1 MKVLLASKALV
12 VGAHHDKLR
21 ALSSLDDMD
30 ILAVVPD
37 RWVESGHVAMAEQ
50 PSPRGYAIEHVSLA
64 LNGHYHLYWFRELR
78 RLVRRFRPDVL
89 HIDEEPYNLAAALA
103 CRDARDYGAA
113 PVFFAWQNL
122 TRRYPLPVRWIENYV
137 LNCADGIA
145 GTERA
150 QQVLFSKGHRRASV
164 VIPQFGVDPD
174 LFAPNVKPG
183 SSEQFVVGYAGRLVP
198 EKGVDVLVRA
208 VGAIDGDSI
217 LRVAGSGPSM
227 AQLRRLDTEV
237 NVEFVGGVASENM
250 PSFYQGLDVFVL
262 PSVGRKGWTEQFGR
276 AAVEAMACGVPT
288 IVTDAGEL
296 PSVVGD
302 GGVIVPAGDVDAL
315 TTMLRMLRDDPG
327 RRRELA
333 VVGRE
338 RVLRRFTTT
347 AVGQATASFY
357 RAVVSN
363 RS

>member
-1 MKVLLASKALV
+1 
-12 VGAHHDKLR
+12 
-21 ALSSLDDMD
+21 
-30 ILAVVPD
+30 
-37 RWVESGHVAMAEQ
+37 
-50 PSPRGYAIEHVSLA
+50 
-64 LNGHYHLYWFRELR
+64 
-78 RLVRRFRPDVL
+78 
-89 HIDEEPYNLAAALA
+89 
-103 CRDARDYGAA
+103 
-113 PVFFAWQNL
+113 
-122 TRRYPLPVRWIENYV
+122 
-137 LNCADGIA
+137 
-145 GTERA
+145 
-150 QQVLFSKGHRRASV
+150 
-164 VIPQFGVDPD
+164 
-174 LFAPNVKPG
+174 
-183 SSEQFVVGYAGRLVP
+183 LVP

-208 VGAIDGDSI
+208 MRAIDGDSI
-217 LRVAGSGPSM
+217 LRVAGSGPSL

-315 TTMLRMLRDDPG
+315 ATMLRMLRDDLG

-333 VVGRE
+333 GVGRE
-338 RVLRRFTTT
+338 RVLSRFTTT

>member
-21 ALSSLDDMD
+21 ALASVNDVDV
-30 ILAVVPD
+30 LAVVPD
-37 RWVESGHVAMAEQ
+37 RWVESGQVAMAER
-50 PSPRGYAIEHVSLA
+50 PRPRGYEVEHVSLA

-89 HIDEEPYNLAAALA
+89 HIDEEPYNLASALA
-103 CRDARDYGAA
+103 CRDALDVGAA

-122 TRRYPLPVRWIENYV
+122 SRRYPPPVRWIENYV
-137 LNCADGIA
+137 LRCADGIA

-150 QQVLFSKGHRRASV
+150 RQVLVSKGHRRASV

-174 LFAPNVKPG
+174 IFVPNVNPRSNG
-183 SSEQFVVGYAGRLVP
+183 QFVIGYAGRLVP
-198 EKGVDVLVRA
+198 EKGVDVLIRAVRA
-208 VGAIDGDSI
+208 IGGNSVLRIAGDGPTMDH
-217 LRVAGSGPSM
+217 
-227 AQLRRLDTEV
+227 LRRLEPIV
-237 NVEFVGGVASENM
+237 NVEFVGGVPSEEM
-250 PSFYQGLDVFVL
+250 PSFYQDLDVFVL
-262 PSVGRKGWTEQFGR
+262 PSVGRKGWVEQFGR

-288 IVTDAGEL
+288 IVSDMGEL

-302 GGVIVPAGDVDAL
+302 GGEIVPAGDVDAL
-315 TTMLRMLRDDPG
+315 STMLRTLRGEVG
-327 RRRELA
+327 RRQELA
-333 VVGRE
+333 VNGRE
-338 RVLRRFTTT
+338 RVLGRFTTR
-347 AVGQATASFY
+347 AVAQATASFY